1 MEHFSWHQQSR
12 FSLSLGLLS
21 PIEEFRTSPPMSF
34 LRASLNNLIS
44 STNGDRSNSGD
55 GVKISQVGAG
65 SDGGNCQVNVQ
76 VVIKNSKF
84 FLTTNT
90 AALLYCFTEALLAS
104 CLILFYLNNQCS
116 CFSPGS

>member
-1 MEHFSWHQQSR
+1 
-12 FSLSLGLLS
+12 
-21 PIEEFRTSPPMSF
+21 MSF

-76 VVIKNSKF
+76 VNINNSNF

-90 AALLYCFTEALLAS
+90 AALLYCFTV
-104 CLILFYLNNQCS
+104 
-116 CFSPGS
+116 